1 MRAMFALLVGYAAA
15 QTAEAP
21 PHIDYEVNLKHTEDV
36 PAEKIVGVFGEI
48 GVQAEA
54 AEYVLAKLKER
65 GEGVVAQCPK
75 AACEKVAKAFTDI
88 GLDAEARK
96 IEVPASDY
104 DGSDVMVLDEPN
116 LMVHASQPGGLL
128 VAFTAPWCTHCK
140 SMEPEL
146 KKAATELKAAGIRVG
161 AVDVAAFP
169 AIAQRL
175 SVKMLPSVRYTI
187 NGDWLE
193 YQGARTADGIVAF
206 GKQAK
211 GGPTDDEK
219 TVQEAIEAKAEAA
232 EAKGDEAAA
241 EGLRL
246 GAAAAADA
254 KAADAKPASKVGLS
268 KAAPPAAAEPAEAAA
283 APAEAAAAAEAEV
296 EALDE
301 ARLSELANG
310 HEGGLLVA
318 FTSGGGGVP
327 ALAAAAAELEG
338 DGVKVATIDADAHES
353 IKARLELPAELPAL
367 RFVRKGASTTY
378 GMRPGSPALG
388 DAAAS
393 DLVSFARQSSKLAK
407 MADEAAAAKAAGGGG
422 GGDGAAEG
430 AAEAAAA
437 AAAEG
442 SKIGASKV
450 KDADPPGAAAASKL
464 GASKVAAANAVGA
477 AESPASAAA

>member
-1 MRAMFALLVGYAAA
+1 MRAMFEAYGGRAAA

-21 PHIDYEVNLKHTEDV
+21 PHIDCEVNLKHTEDV

-219 TVQEAIEAKAEAA
+219 LVQEAIEAKAEAA

-268 KAAPPAAAEPAEAAA
+268 KAAPPAAAAEAAA
-283 APAEAAAAAEAEV
+283 APAEAAAAA
-296 EALDE
+296 
-301 ARLSELANG
+301 
-310 HEGGLLVA
+310 
-318 FTSGGGGVP
+318 
-327 ALAAAAAELEG
+327 AAAAARRRRRRRRRWR
-338 DGVKVATIDADAHES
+338 
-353 IKARLELPAELPAL
+353 RLT
-367 RFVRKGASTTY
+367 R
-378 GMRPGSPALG
+378 LG
-388 DAAAS
+388 
-393 DLVSFARQSSKLAK
+393 
-407 MADEAAAAKAAGGGG
+407 
-422 GGDGAAEG
+422 
-430 AAEAAAA
+430 
-437 AAAEG
+437 
-442 SKIGASKV
+442 
-450 KDADPPGAAAASKL
+450 
-464 GASKVAAANAVGA
+464 
-477 AESPASAAA
+477 

>member
-1 MRAMFALLVGYAAA
+1 M
-15 QTAEAP
+15 
-21 PHIDYEVNLKHTEDV
+21 
-36 PAEKIVGVFGEI
+36 
-48 GVQAEA
+48 
-54 AEYVLAKLKER
+54 
-65 GEGVVAQCPK
+65 
-75 AACEKVAKAFTDI
+75 
-88 GLDAEARK
+88 
-96 IEVPASDY
+96 
-104 DGSDVMVLDEPN
+104 
-116 LMVHASQPGGLL
+116 
-128 VAFTAPWCTHCK
+128 
-140 SMEPEL
+140 
-146 KKAATELKAAGIRVG
+146 
-161 AVDVAAFP
+161 
-169 AIAQRL
+169 
-175 SVKMLPSVRYTI
+175 
-187 NGDWLE
+187 
-193 YQGARTADGIVAF
+193 
-206 GKQAK
+206 
-211 GGPTDDEK
+211 
-219 TVQEAIEAKAEAA
+219 
-232 EAKGDEAAA
+232 
-241 EGLRL
+241 
-246 GAAAAADA
+246 
-254 KAADAKPASKVGLS
+254 
-268 KAAPPAAAEPAEAAA
+268 
-283 APAEAAAAAEAEV
+283 

-338 DGVKVATIDADAHES
+338 EGVKVATIDADAHES

-393 DLVSFARQSSKLAK
+393 DLVSFAGKARSSQNGGR
-407 MADEAAAAKAAGGGG
+407 GGGG
-422 GGDGAAEG
+422 EGGGRRRGGDGAAEG

>member
-1 MRAMFALLVGYAAA
+1 M
-15 QTAEAP
+15 
-21 PHIDYEVNLKHTEDV
+21 

-219 TVQEAIEAKAEAA
+219 LVKRRSRRRPRRPRRRAMRRRRRAFAWARRRRRTP
-232 EAKGDEAAA
+232 
-241 EGLRL
+241 RRRT
-246 GAAAAADA
+246 
-254 KAADAKPASKVGLS
+254 KPASKVGLEGGS
-268 KAAPPAAAEPAEAAA
+268 AGGERRAAA
-283 APAEAAAAAEAEV
+283 APAEG
-296 EALDE
+296 
-301 ARLSELANG
+301 RRRRR
-310 HEGGLLVA
+310 
-318 FTSGGGGVP
+318 GGGRRWR
-327 ALAAAAAELEG
+327 
-338 DGVKVATIDADAHES
+338 
-353 IKARLELPAELPAL
+353 RLT
-367 RFVRKGASTTY
+367 R
-378 GMRPGSPALG
+378 LG
-388 DAAAS
+388 
-393 DLVSFARQSSKLAK
+393 
-407 MADEAAAAKAAGGGG
+407 
-422 GGDGAAEG
+422 
-430 AAEAAAA
+430 
-437 AAAEG
+437 
-442 SKIGASKV
+442 
-450 KDADPPGAAAASKL
+450 
-464 GASKVAAANAVGA
+464 
-477 AESPASAAA
+477 

>member
-1 MRAMFALLVGYAAA
+1 M
-15 QTAEAP
+15 
-21 PHIDYEVNLKHTEDV
+21 
-36 PAEKIVGVFGEI
+36 
-48 GVQAEA
+48 
-54 AEYVLAKLKER
+54 
-65 GEGVVAQCPK
+65 
-75 AACEKVAKAFTDI
+75 
-88 GLDAEARK
+88 
-96 IEVPASDY
+96 
-104 DGSDVMVLDEPN
+104 
-116 LMVHASQPGGLL
+116 
-128 VAFTAPWCTHCK
+128 
-140 SMEPEL
+140 
-146 KKAATELKAAGIRVG
+146 
-161 AVDVAAFP
+161 
-169 AIAQRL
+169 
-175 SVKMLPSVRYTI
+175 
-187 NGDWLE
+187 
-193 YQGARTADGIVAF
+193 
-206 GKQAK
+206 
-211 GGPTDDEK
+211 
-219 TVQEAIEAKAEAA
+219 
-232 EAKGDEAAA
+232 
-241 EGLRL
+241 
-246 GAAAAADA
+246 
-254 KAADAKPASKVGLS
+254 
-268 KAAPPAAAEPAEAAA
+268 
-283 APAEAAAAAEAEV
+283 

-422 GGDGAAEG
+422 GGGGVAGRGGGGGGGGGGGQDWR
-430 AAEAAAA
+430 
-437 AAAEG
+437 
-442 SKIGASKV
+442 SKV